1 MKFKVIGWRAVKS
14 ELNSQIKQG
23 NSEMQK
29 FKLSKFVF
37 FNVILPFVDIGTE
50 VHAFLLYLFYDNNP
64 NWAYLTLLWI
74 FNPFLVYLGKFA
86 YILLFDTKN
95 ADSSSTFL
103 L

>member
-50 VHAFLLYLFYDNNP
+50 VHAFLLYLFYDKNP
-64 NWAYLTLLWI
+64 NWAYLALFWI

-95 ADSSSTFL
+95 ADSSTFL

>member
-1 MKFKVIGWRAVKS
+1 
-14 ELNSQIKQG
+14 
-23 NSEMQK
+23 MQT
-29 FKLSKFVF
+29 FKLIKFLF
-37 FNVILPFVDIGTE
+37 FNVILPLFDIGTD
-50 VHAFLLYLFYDNNP
+50 VHTFITYLFYDNNP

-95 ADSSSTFL
+95 ADSSTFL